1 MTKKKEEPN
10 TQIAKRDMT
19 HSQRFLL
26 KVQKEFSG
34 AVGHGVEFSSFEK
47 QLASNLFLK
56 TDSALKEF
64 EAKRLQRG
72 DASKR
77 TPFTWENVNMEKL
90 SVDAV
95 HRVRLGLD
103 ALIPNHLH
111 AIAYFNSKS
120 GKYDLDLR
128 IGYRGKHHIRMKMA
142 TEDVKDIRYE
152 LVHENDVF
160 EPLPRDSERPVE
172 SYKFAISNPFDRGN
186 VIGGFGYIIYDDETK
201 NRLVM
206 VSEEEFEKVRK
217 IAQTQDFW
225 GKWGDKM
232 RYKTLVHRV
241 TDHLDLD
248 PAKIN
253 PSYHY
258 VESQDSM
265 FVDEPQEQPEN
276 RQLVDFEAT
285 TEPENPEKPEDEEIK
300 KAEKEQELPF
310 NQ

>member
-1 MTKKKEEPN
+1 MTKKKEQ
-10 TQIAKRDMT
+10 QIAKRDMT
-19 HSQRFLL
+19 HSQRFML

-34 AVGHGVEFSSFEK
+34 AVGHGVEFTSFEK

-64 EAKRLQRG
+64 EAKRLKSGNDQ
-72 DASKR
+72 K

-90 SVDAV
+90 SIDAV

-111 AIAYFNSKS
+111 AIAYYNNKS

-152 LVHENDVF
+152 LVHENDTFV
-160 EPLPRDSERPVE
+160 PYPKDSERPVE
-172 SYKFAISNPFDRGN
+172 SYKFEISNPFDRGA
-186 VIGGFGYIIYDDETK
+186 VIGGFGYIIYEDETK

-206 VSEEEFEKVRK
+206 VSEEEFEKIRK
-217 IAQTQDFW
+217 VAQTQDFW

-253 PSYHY
+253 PSFHY
-258 VESQDSM
+258 VESQDSV
-265 FVDEPQEQPEN
+265 FVEEPAEQPDN
-276 RQLVDFEAT
+276 RQLVDFE
-285 TEPENPEKPEDEEIK
+285 EPTSTKEPQKDEEVK
-300 KAEKEQELPF
+300 QAEKEQELPF